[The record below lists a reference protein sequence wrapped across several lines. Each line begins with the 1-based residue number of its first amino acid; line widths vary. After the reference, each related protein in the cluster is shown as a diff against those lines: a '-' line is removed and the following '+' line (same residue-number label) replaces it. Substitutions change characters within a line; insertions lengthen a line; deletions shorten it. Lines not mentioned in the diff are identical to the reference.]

1 MSENVLTIRIDDA
14 GSAANRATNSG
25 GNLPPSPGGTFA
37 QGANPPDT
45 VSINGQ
51 RFSLAAAIEAQQQ
64 IDRERRRDEI
74 AKARDAIN
82 SRGRTVIAGPDSMP
96 GADPHLAS
104 WARSGGSSGGGTA
117 GRPGAAGGVG
127 GAGGGAGGVG
137 QIAGMFGGGGANG
150 VAGAFGPGGAG
161 PGVAI
166 AMAAKITMDRVQ
178 RQMEV
183 ATAMQENI
191 GKNTAAMFRND
202 YLTVVKT
209 RSEEVAAALG
219 EIPVAGGILKA
230 QFEMTQI
237 PMKVFVETLNAIN
250 QRGRELAAYD
260 GRLAATSAMADV
272 RSMRADM
279 REANRLGGGMSS
291 IMDSSSRYENSIREL
306 MLPIKEKIVNVIAPV
321 MERIAD
327 RAETAVKVVEII
339 PIALQ
344 TGVEALGQTIKL
356 NVSGAEKTVENGLD
370 KIKEVLEGETKDGN
384 DFYNQVFMAALASTR
399 R

>member
-25 GNLPPSPGGTFA
+25 GNIPPSPGGTFA

-104 WARSGGSSGGGTA
+104 WAKGGSSGGGTA

-166 AMAAKITMDRVQ
+166 AMAAKITMDRMQ

-183 ATAMQENI
+183 GMMMQENI

-202 YLTVVKT
+202 YMTVVKT

-291 IMDSSSRYENSIREL
+291 IMDSSSRLENSIREL
-306 MLPIKEKIVNVIAPV
+306 MLPVKEKIVNVIAPV

-344 TGVEALGQTIKL
+344 TGIEALGQTVKL
-356 NVSGAEKTVENGLD
+356 NVSDAKETVKNGLTE
-370 KIKEVLEGETKDGN
+370 IKDVLEGKDENGN
-384 DFYNQVFMAALASTR
+384 DFYNQVMMAALASTR